1 MMVRKISC
9 TWIGGGELTWDDIS
23 GIHFVLIFDE
33 AKAIH
38 ELDFLDGT
46 SSMSFEVFLDILF
59 CDWIG

>member
-1 MMVRKISC
+1 MVSKSSC
-9 TWIGGGELTWDDIS
+9 MRIVRGELTWDDIS

-38 ELDFLDGT
+38 ELDFFDGT